1 MIEDLIVHSRL
12 IIPGREL
19 QFTASRASGAGGQ
32 GVNKTSSRVTLRLEL
47 RNTAA
52 VGPTLRARLEKNL
65 SSRITTGGVLQVHV
79 ETERSQY
86 RNREIARERLAR
98 LVREAVRPPKPRKP
112 TKPSRGARQ
121 RRMDDKKHQ
130 SRKKAARQKDF

>member
-1 MIEDLIVHSRL
+1 MDDLLPTLALTRRPFPCIAERSAR
-12 IIPGREL
+12 
-19 QFTASRASGAGGQ
+19 
-32 GVNKTSSRVTLRLEL
+32 SSR

>member
-19 QFTASRASGAGGQ
+19 QFVASRSSGAGGQ
-32 GVNKTSSRVTLRLEL
+32 SVNKTSSRVTLRWDV
-47 RNTAA
+47 RRTSA
-52 VGPTLRARLEKNL
+52 VGPVLRERLAKNL
-65 SSRITTGGVLQVHV
+65 ASRINAEGILQVHV

-86 RNREIARERLAR
+86 RNREIARERLAG
-98 LVREAVRPPKPRKP
+98 LIREAARPPKQRRP

-130 SRKKAARQKDF
+130 SQKKSTRQKPF